1 LKSSK
6 IGDFKFKLNLA
17 KYEFAF
23 PGNINHLMELEN
35 PDDYVSSVRW
45 VAEGNIL
52 AVGNSQGDVLLWD
65 IEKAK
70 QVKNG

>member
-1 LKSSK
+1 
-6 IGDFKFKLNLA
+6 
-17 KYEFAF
+17 
-23 PGNINHLMELEN
+23 MELEN

-45 VAEGNIL
+45 VPEGNIL

-70 QVKNG
+70 QVKNGKVMIG